1 MELDHWVEQIR
12 GGEPRPLAR
21 ALTEIENR
29 GPRSEALL
37 KALFPYSGKALR
49 IGVTGAPGA
58 GKSTLVNQLAAH
70 LRRQGRT
77 VAIVAVDPT
86 SPYTGGS
93 ILGDRVR
100 MQSHHA
106 DAGVFVRSMATRGV
120 LGGLAAATADVVT
133 ALDASG
139 RDVVLIETVGVGQAE
154 IDIVKWTSRVAL
166 VLTPAMGDD
175 VQTMKAGVMEIADV
189 FVINKSD
196 QPGADRIEAQLEAL
210 LALLPETNED
220 KRRPPIVHTVA
231 VEGVGVDKLLSALNS
246 LPDSPARV
254 AAGWKERLVEMVKQR
269 LAERVMERVGDARLE
284 EMARDIAEGRQN
296 PYDLVER
303 ITGEINDEE

>member
-12 GGEPRPLAR
+12 GGEPRSLAR

-29 GPRSEALL
+29 GPRAEVLL
-37 KALFPYSGKALR
+37 KALFPYAGKALR

-77 VAIVAVDPT
+77 IAIVAVDPT

-120 LGGLAAATADVVT
+120 LGGLAPATADVVT
-133 ALDASG
+133 AIEASG

-154 IDIVKWTSRVAL
+154 IDIVKWASITAL

-196 QPGADRIEAQLEAL
+196 QPGADRIEGQLEAL
-210 LALLPETNED
+210 LSLLPED
-220 KRRPPIVHTVA
+220 QPRPPIVRTIA
-231 VEGVGVDKLLSALNS
+231 VEDEGVDRLLDAVQS
-246 LPDSPARV
+246 LPRSNARQT
-254 AAGWKERLVEMVKQR
+254 AAWRERLVEMVKQR
-269 LAERVMERVGDARLE
+269 LAERVLGRIDDSRLE
-284 EMARDIAEGRQN
+284 EMARGIAEGRHN
-296 PYDLVER
+296 PYDLVET
-303 ITGEINDEE
+303 IVGQISE

>member
-1 MELDHWVEQIR
+1 MAVELDHWVEQIR
-12 GGEPRPLAR
+12 GGEARPLAR

-29 GPRSEALL
+29 GPRADSLL

-58 GKSTLVNQLAAH
+58 GKSTLVDRLARH

-77 VAIVAVDPT
+77 IAIVAVDPT
-86 SPYTGGS
+86 SPYSGGS
-93 ILGDRVR
+93 LLGDRVR

-106 DAGVFVRSMATRGV
+106 DDGVFVRSMATRGV
-120 LGGLAAATADVVT
+120 LGGLAPTAADVVT
-133 ALDASG
+133 VLEAAG
-139 RDVVLIETVGVGQAE
+139 NDVVLIETVGVGQAE
-154 IDIVKWTSRVAL
+154 VDIVKWASRVAL

-196 QPGADRIEAQLEAL
+196 QPGADRIERQVEAL
-210 LALLPETNED
+210 LSLLPD
-220 KRRPPIVHTVA
+220 DRPGPPIVRTVA
-231 VEGVGVDKLLSALNS
+231 VEDQGVDKLLDALDS
-246 LPDSPARV
+246 LPESHARL

-269 LAERVMERVGDARLE
+269 MAERVLGRIDDSRLD
-284 EMARDIAEGRQN
+284 EMARAVAEGREN
-296 PYDLVER
+296 PYDLVEELV
-303 ITGEINDEE
+303 GEVE

>member
-1 MELDHWVEQIR
+1 MAVDLDAWVEQIR

-29 GPRSEALL
+29 GPRAEALL

-49 IGVTGAPGA
+49 LGVTGAPGV
-58 GKSTLVNQLAAH
+58 GKSTLVNRLAAH

-120 LGGLAAATADVVT
+120 LGGLAPAAADVVT
-133 ALDASG
+133 ALEAAG

-154 IDIVKWTSRVAL
+154 IDIVKCASITTL

-196 QPGADRIEAQLEAL
+196 QPGADRIEGQLEAL
-210 LALLPETNED
+210 LALLPED
-220 KRRPPIVHTVA
+220 RPRPPIVRTVA
-231 VEGVGVDKLLSALNS
+231 VEDEGVDRLLDALHA
-246 LPDSPARV
+246 LPQSNARH
-254 AAGWKERLVEMVKQR
+254 AAAWKERLVAMVKQR
-269 LAERVMERVGDARLE
+269 LAERVLGRVDDSRLDR
-284 EMARDIAEGRQN
+284 MASEIAQGRQN
-296 PYDLVER
+296 PYDLVEA
-303 ITGEINDEE
+303 IVDEMNHVK